1 MIISRPSGCSGSI
14 LVAILAI
21 APLVLP
27 TTLLLNLQGNV
38 STIEASATSVN
49 AWPVYGH
56 DSQRTG
62 RTDVAGPAG
71 SLRLEWTVGTSPSD
85 QTGDTPVVIDSR
97 GTIYVGSDYGLV
109 AIDPSTGLNTTV
121 WHHPGWRVF
130 TVALLSD
137 GTIIAGAN
145 YLVGTSWEHG
155 TVFALKTDG
164 TQKWN
169 FTLTKNIYTQI
180 AVGADDTIYISDFHG
195 PLYAINPSGVLQW
208 MKIGSGSYG
217 GVAVARDSTIYA
229 ATENNLTAYRSDGQ
243 AYWTVP
249 VWVDA
254 QLVVEDSGAV
264 LAIGYLCDLT
274 PGYCSLTSARSLF
287 ALNSSNGSVQWS
299 SSSPYPDYHPSL
311 AWDGSIYMVYG
322 GDNKTSAINPDGT
335 VKWTIQ
341 LDTTWRSTTV
351 VDSNNVLYFHSKEG
365 IVAIGPDGKV
375 KWNFADPG
383 YPIALASDGTLYY
396 YSSRGI
402 AALIGPDYSV
412 TANQARIGAQVGTS
426 VTSTLT
432 VDPVNGFVGSIDLT
446 TSSSPASGLSCVL
459 SLASVTLGASQ
470 TSTMSCTGTIVGTYI
485 VIVQGTSG
493 RMSRTAQV
501 RVEVSPRTISTS
513 SILGL
518 SPEMFYTVAG
528 AITAIIVAVIG
539 TVVILKG
546 RKNNR
551 T

>member
-1 MIISRPSGCSGSI
+1 VIISRPSGCCVTI
-14 LVAILAI
+14 LVAILAVALI
-21 APLVLP
+21 VVPM
-27 TTLLLNLQGNV
+27 TLLFNLQGKV
-38 STIEASATSVN
+38 STVEASATSVN
-49 AWPVYGH
+49 VWPVYGH

-71 SLRLEWTVGTSPSD
+71 TLRLQWSVGTNPSY

-97 GTIYVGSDYGLV
+97 GVIYVGSDYGLV
-109 AIDPSTGLNTTV
+109 AIDPSTGLNTTL
-121 WHHPGWRVF
+121 WHQSGWRVS
-130 TVALLSD
+130 TVAILSD

-145 YLVGTSWEHG
+145 YLVGTSEEHG
-155 TVFALKTDG
+155 TVFSFKPNG

-169 FTLTKNIYTQI
+169 FTLTKNIYAQL

-195 PLYAINPSGVLQW
+195 PFYAIRSSGTLQW

-217 GVAVARDSTIYA
+217 GVALARDGTIYA
-229 ATENNLTAYRSDGQ
+229 ATENNLTAYHQDGQ

-249 VWVDA
+249 IWVDA
-254 QLVVEDSGAV
+254 QLVIEDNGAI
-264 LAIGYLCDLT
+264 LATGYQCNLT
-274 PGYCSLTSARSLF
+274 PGYCSLTTPRSLF
-287 ALNSSNGSVQWS
+287 ALNSFDGSVKWS
-299 SSSPYPDYHPSL
+299 SSSPYPDFHPSL

-322 GDNKTSAINPDGT
+322 GDNKTSALNPDGT

-341 LDTTWRSTTV
+341 VDTTWSTAGV
-351 VDSNNVLYFHSKEG
+351 VDSNNALYVHSKEG

-375 KWNFADPG
+375 KWSFPDPG

-396 YSSRGI
+396 YNTRGM

-412 TANQARIGAQVGTS
+412 TANPASIGAQVGTP

-432 VDPVNGFVGSIDLT
+432 VYPINGFVGSIGLT
-446 TSSSPASGLSCVL
+446 ASSSPASGLSCVL
-459 SLASVTLGASQ
+459 SPSGVTLGASKA
-470 TSTMSCTGTIVGTYI
+470 STMSCTGTVVGTYI

-501 RVEVSPRTISTS
+501 GVEVSPRIISNS

-528 AITAIIVAVIG
+528 AIAVIVIVLG
-539 TVVILKG
+539 TLVILQR
-546 RKNNR
+546 RKNIR
-551 T
+551 V